1 MTILKWIGIT
11 FISFVFLCVML
22 VSLMNWNWARD
33 MAAQKVSDLT
43 NRKLTIDGDLTI
55 KWSISPH
62 IRIEQIQFENAAWSS
77 QPNML
82 ELAVL
87 ELRIELLELIKG
99 RVVFPEIILTKPHII
114 LEKSPEGKPNWTF
127 FSTDEEP
134 PSKDRTEFPI
144 IEHLSIKDGS
154 LVYRDSSAQTAI
166 TATLATI
173 NEQTD
178 EETTE
183 LEAKGE
189 INGRPVEISL
199 NAGPLI
205 AILQTETPYPLAL
218 DLQAGKTTLNISG
231 TITQPLEFKGLDL
244 NFIIKGPNPE
254 KLSQILRLPLPSLPP
269 YQLKGELSYL
279 DNTLQLKALDGRIG
293 NSDIAGKIS
302 LKMSEPLFID
312 ADLTSQNVD
321 LDDLGPLIGLAP
333 DTGPGEMASV
343 AQEKEAREEAA
354 NSLVLPKESIDFERI
369 KTINAN
375 IVFRSKHVESK
386 LPVDDL
392 VMKVILDSGHLILAP
407 LDFGVAT
414 GSIRSRFELDARTQ
428 PIESKIETEIRHVRL
443 GEILHRFEIADKSAG
458 LIGGQATFWFNG
470 DSISEMFASADG
482 GLLMIMTG
490 GQFDDLLVELAG
502 IDIGEALV
510 ALFGDQKNDAKI
522 NCAFVD
528 IPTSNGIMN
537 MDTLVVDTEDTV
549 LLGKGSIDFNTEQ
562 LDLIIDP
569 KPKDLSLFSARAPLH
584 IEGNFNEPTFTIGK
598 SAILRGAASLAL
610 LPSAPIASL
619 YSLLQEEM
627 RDGNKNNQENIH
639 CSGLVDAIHEA
650 RD

>member
-87 ELRIELLELIKG
+87 ELRIDLLELIKG
-99 RVVFPEIILTKPHII
+99 RVVFPKIILTKPHLI
-114 LEKSPEGKPNWTF
+114 LEKSPEGKLNWTF

-134 PSKDRTEFPI
+134 PSRDGTEF
-144 IEHLSIKDGS
+144 
-154 LVYRDSSAQTAI
+154 RDSSAQTAI

-269 YQLKGELSYL
+269 YQLKAELSYL

-343 AQEKEAREEAA
+343 AQKKEAREEAA

-443 GEILHRFEIADKSAG
+443 GEILHRSEIADKSAG

-537 MDTLVVDTEDTV
+537 MDTL
-549 LLGKGSIDFNTEQ
+549 NTEQ

-598 SAILRGAASLAL
+598 SAILRGATSLAL

-627 RDGNKNNQENIH
+627 RDRKKNNQENIH